1 MTLLWKHVNYLFL
14 LATLAGMV
22 LFFMAP
28 TLCRNTF
35 FHYTTGEIKRIN
47 KVDNSPI
54 GIILLQGSAS
64 VCFFLFFFS
73 LSLCSASSS
82 NRYFLG

>member
-35 FHYTTGEIKRIN
+35 FHYTTGEIKR
-47 KVDNSPI
+47 NSQR
-54 GIILLQGSAS
+54 G
-64 VCFFLFFFS
+64 
-73 LSLCSASSS
+73 
-82 NRYFLG
+82 

>member
-1 MTLLWKHVNYLFL
+1 MRIHALGSKLVRWWQEQDQDNFNCPSLQKYKMTLLWKHVNYLFL

-35 FHYTTGEIKRIN
+35 FHYTTGELKM
-47 KVDNSPI
+47 NS
-54 GIILLQGSAS
+54 
-64 VCFFLFFFS
+64 
-73 LSLCSASSS
+73 
-82 NRYFLG
+82 